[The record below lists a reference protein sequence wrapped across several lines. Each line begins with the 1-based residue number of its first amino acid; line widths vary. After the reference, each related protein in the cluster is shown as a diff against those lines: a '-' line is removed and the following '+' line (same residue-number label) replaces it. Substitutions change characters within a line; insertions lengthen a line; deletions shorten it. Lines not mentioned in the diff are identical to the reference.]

1 MIQLYIDFMNVIADF
16 FHKITSDRKS
26 VILVIF
32 EADAR
37 TSYLYSQ
44 ACPAGMMIVSSAVHL
59 SDAVPALRRH
69 ERKIN
74 HTEIICDLTCV
85 KCDFSCGTITES

>member
-16 FHKITSDRKS
+16 IHKIISDRKF

-32 EADAR
+32 WAYAR
-37 TSYLYSQ
+37 TPYLYSL
-44 ACPAGMMIVSSAVHL
+44 ACPAGMMIVLSAVHL
-59 SDAVPALRRH
+59 SDVVPALRRH

-74 HTEIICDLTCV
+74 HTKIICELTCV
-85 KCDFSCGTITES
+85 KCDLSCGTITES